1 MSTTRRWGIGAG
13 LAALVI
19 LAAGWFLL
27 VKPQKA
33 KVTDL
38 HDQTT
43 AQLQT
48 NQTLVTKIN
57 ALEAEA
63 KNNAQEQRILE
74 KFATQIPDTAGE
86 PALIRA
92 ISQAAKGAGVT
103 LVKIAPAAAQSVG
116 GSSTAGQTL
125 GAAPTGGALFSLPVA
140 VSVVGVYANMES
152 FFSAIEHLPRA
163 FRVESFKFAPATST
177 PGSTDLPP
185 NALTASIQ
193 TAVFYSTPS
202 TTTGTASST
211 TTPAPGSTPA
221 TDATNPAAPAADV
234 ARNAAGETS

>member
-1 MSTTRRWGIGAG
+1 MSTTRRWGIGAA

-48 NQTLVTKIN
+48 NQTLLTKIN

-92 ISQAAKGAGVT
+92 ISQAAKGSGVA
-103 LVKIAPAAAQSVG
+103 LVKIAPSAAQSVG
-116 GSSTAGQTL
+116 GSSTAGQSL
-125 GAAPTGGALFSLPVA
+125 GATTGGALFSLPIE

-163 FRVESFKFAPATST
+163 FRVNSFKFVPATS
-177 PGSTDLPP
+177 SDAKVSLPP
-185 NALTASIQ
+185 NALTATIQ

-211 TTPAPGSTPA
+211 APASGSTPT
-221 TDATNPAAPAADV
+221 TDATNPAAPAAD
-234 ARNAAGETS
+234 AAGNAAGETS